1 MRVLTPLFLLTLSA
15 YVQAETLPS
24 FLNSNDTIR
33 NLPVPNL
40 PADAYRP
47 VTPQT
52 QVPQAPATQNQPL
65 QMDTKVTI
73 RKLQIEGGTLSTRPI
88 TNTPKSPSTTP
99 CQIEPLNRK

>member
-1 MRVLTPLFLLTLSA
+1 MRALTPLFLLTLIASS
-15 YVQAETLPS
+15 VHAETLPS

-52 QVPQAPATQNQPL
+52 QLPEPAAAQGQPL
-65 QMDTKVTI
+65 LMDTKVTI
-73 RKLQIEGGTLSTRPI
+73 RKLQIDGDDLSAPGRGEGFRAADWP
-88 TNTPKSPSTTP
+88 
-99 CQIEPLNRK
+99 